1 VPTIIVQL
9 LGLRG
14 DPMLTE
20 SYVRC
25 FDGIRLTDIP
35 EVGGKN
41 ASLGE
46 LHAML
51 AAEGGRIPDG
61 FALIADAYREARTAA
76 GAWGELRHLLAD
88 LDHHNVVLLAETMPQ
103 STLTTKRRISSAT
116 SSL

>member
-1 VPTIIVQL
+1 
-9 LGLRG
+9 
-14 DPMLTE
+14 MLTE

-51 AAEGGRIPDG
+51 AAKAGRVPDGFGLIANAHREALATDDVEKKLRRLLAAGGGRVPDG
-61 FALIADAYREARTAA
+61 FALIADAYREALTAA
-76 GAWGELRHLLAD
+76 GAWGSCA
-88 LDHHNVVLLAETMPQ
+88 
-103 STLTTKRRISSAT
+103 IS
-116 SSL
+116 